1 MNFFKKIINFF
12 YAVFWEK
19 SDLDTKKISYL
30 EILRIKD
37 YTDEY
42 NEQLEKNYLDSVVV
56 AREYEEV
63 KNLLK
68 SYKYTGGRH
77 LSLEISKI
85 YTGMIG
91 DYFQGKSLK
100 NTIIVA
106 VPTHW
111 RRWIWRGFDHMKIIS
126 QETAKNLDIRR
137 ISLLSTSYTPQQ
149 SKLSKKER
157 LHNKKDA
164 FKIKKSI
171 KIPENV
177 ILIDDVISTGST
189 INECAKILKKHGVKK
204 VYGFFLARN

>member
-1 MNFFKKIINFF
+1 
-12 YAVFWEK
+12 
-19 SDLDTKKISYL
+19 
-30 EILRIKD
+30 
-37 YTDEY
+37 
-42 NEQLEKNYLDSVVV
+42 
-56 AREYEEV
+56 
-63 KNLLK
+63 
-68 SYKYTGGRH
+68 
-77 LSLEISKI
+77 
-85 YTGMIG
+85 MIG